1 MTTCLPQIVRG
12 NSACLISTSHA
23 AAYQALIGKDWTT
36 ALPPSGVLHPDCIHH
51 RVIPCNKQLKSAF
64 YDIYVYITE
73 ESAHQASSSA
83 KADGPVN
90 TGDYGI
96 AAFAGLTTF
105 VVESPRLTSM
115 PEMPDAGKHHGDPGV
130 IGGFYHLIVADRAAG
145 LDHRGSAGFDSDQQP
160 IGERKEGVRRH
171 HRAPCHGLG
180 EFRLVGGI
188 LRLARGDARGI
199 HPAHLAG
206 ADADGGEIPGVND
219 GVGFDMLGDA

>member
-23 AAYQALIGKDWTT
+23 AAYQALIGKDWDMG
-36 ALPPSGVLHPDCIHH
+36 LPPSGFCIPIVYITPLFRAIRH
-51 RVIPCNKQLKSAF
+51 QKSAF
-64 YDIYVYITE
+64 RGIYVYINL
-73 ESAHQASSSA
+73 ESAQQSSSSA
-83 KADGPVN
+83 KADDPVN

-115 PEMPDAGKHHGDPGV
+115 PEMPDAGEHHGDPGIV
-130 IGGFYHLIVADRAAG
+130 GGFYHLIVADRSAG
-145 LDHRGSAGFDSDQQP
+145 LDHRGRAGFDRDQQP

-171 HRAPCHGLG
+171 HRAPRHGLS
-180 EFRLVGGI
+180 EFCLIGGI
-188 LRLARGDARGI
+188 LRLARGDARGV

-206 ADADGGEIPGVND
+206 ADADGGEILGVND
-219 GVGFDMLGDA
+219 GVGFYMLG